1 MKRHVLPAL
10 ILATMSFSQ
19 AWAHSGHGA
28 AAGIMSGFA
37 HPLSGLD
44 HVLAMAAV
52 GLWAASLGR
61 RAIIGLPASFLG
73 AMALGFC
80 AALIGAGVPMIELG
94 ITASVLGL
102 GLAVLLQLQPRLIL
116 AASACGLFGI
126 FHGYAH
132 GAEIPPAVSAVDYGT
147 GFLIASA
154 LLLGC
159 GLGLQS
165 TVRRVPATSRV
176 FGGGIALAGAALF
189 FV

>member
-1 MKRHVLPAL
+1 VR
-10 ILATMSFSQ
+10 
-19 AWAHSGHGA
+19 WRGHRL
-28 AAGIMSGFA
+28 SGFA

-52 GLWAASLGR
+52 GLWAGSLGR

-73 AMALGFC
+73 AMVLGFW
-80 AALIGAGVPMIELG
+80 AALMGTELPMIELG

-102 GLAVLLQLQPRLIL
+102 GLAVLLNLQPPLIL
-116 AASACGLFGI
+116 AAGACGIFGI

-132 GAEIPPAVSAVDYGT
+132 GAEIAPAVSTIDYGA
-147 GFLIASA
+147 GFLLASE

-159 GLGLQS
+159 GLALQS
-165 TVRRVPATSRV
+165 AVRRVPAMSRT
-176 FGGGIALAGAALF
+176 FGGGVALAGVALF

>member
-1 MKRHVLPAL
+1 
-10 ILATMSFSQ
+10 
-19 AWAHSGHGA
+19 
-28 AAGIMSGFA
+28 MSGFA

-44 HVLAMAAV
+44 HVLAMTAI
-52 GLWAASLGR
+52 GLWAGSLGR

-73 AMALGFC
+73 SMALGFW

-102 GLAVLLQLQPRLIL
+102 GLAVLLNLQPSLVL
-116 AASACGLFGI
+116 AAGACGIFGI

-132 GAEIPPAVSAVDYGT
+132 GSEIAPAVSAVDYGVS
-147 GFLIASA
+147 FLLASA

-165 TVRRVPATSRV
+165 AARRVPAVSRI
-176 FGGGIALAGAALF
+176 FGGGVALAGAALF